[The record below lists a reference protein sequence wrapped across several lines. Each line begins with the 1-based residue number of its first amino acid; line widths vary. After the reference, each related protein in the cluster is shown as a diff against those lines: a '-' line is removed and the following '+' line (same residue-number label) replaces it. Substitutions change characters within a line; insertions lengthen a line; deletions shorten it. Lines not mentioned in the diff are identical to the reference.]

1 MQKIIVMINA
11 IQHFLHSDHKAEI
24 LFAIITS
31 TSVSSGISYVGA
43 DNHMDALYSELII
56 RDINTV
62 IVGLATGLLTFYV
75 TNKLKK
81 KYQNPEK

>member
-1 MQKIIVMINA
+1 MQKIIFMINA

-24 LFAIITS
+24 FFAIVTS
-31 TSVSSGISYVGA
+31 TGVSSGISYVQS
-43 DNHMDALYSELII
+43 DDRLNRLYSELII

-62 IVGLATGLLTFYV
+62 IVGLATGILTFYI

-81 KYQNPEK
+81 KYQNPDK

>member
-1 MQKIIVMINA
+1 MQKIILMINA

-24 LFAIITS
+24 FFAIITS
-31 TSVSSGISYVGA
+31 TSVSSGITYVA
-43 DNHMDALYSELII
+43 SDNRMNELYSELII

-62 IVGLATGLLTFYV
+62 IVGLVTGLLTFYV